1 MSLKSRFKK
10 LKRFFRSLFDQLGA
24 LSASEMGYTLTV
36 GALVGAAVTVTGNVK
51 QLDSIESLHLYNAQT
66 MGQGAQQM
74 IDDRKIEGPSVG
86 GELSITM
93 GMLMQEG
100 LLPAEGIPDPS
111 TVTANYNAEDSAVL
125 VLNEAGSN
133 ESGAE
138 LRFYPKLVSSSVMK
152 SDNSEGFHYVNET
165 IEDKNGER
173 TQASKIGND
182 HIFVPERNES
192 ADISRQL

>member
-1 MSLKSRFKK
+1 MLG
-10 LKRFFRSLFDQLGA
+10 QLGA

-74 IDDRKIEGPSVG
+74 IDDRSIEAPAVG
-86 GELSITM
+86 AEIVISM
-93 GMLMQEG
+93 SKLMQQG

-111 TVTANYNAEDSAVL
+111 TVTANYNEEESKVI
-125 VLNEAGSN
+125 VKSEKGSN

-138 LRFYPKLVSSSVMK
+138 LRFFPKLVSSSIFK
-152 SDNSEGFHYVNET
+152 ADNSEGFHYVNET
-165 IEDKNGER
+165 IEDKNGEQM
-173 TQASKIGND
+173 QASKITDKNVY
-182 HIFVPERNES
+182 VPERNES

>member
-1 MSLKSRFKK
+1 M
-10 LKRFFRSLFDQLGA
+10 DQLGA

-74 IDDRKIEGPSVG
+74 IDDRKIDGPAAG
-86 GELSITM
+86 AELVITM
-93 GMLMQEG
+93 SMLMQEG

-111 TVTANYNAEDSAVL
+111 TVTANYNEEESKVL
-125 VLNEAGSN
+125 VLSEAGSN

-138 LRFYPKLVSSSVMK
+138 LRFYPKLVSSAIQK
-152 SDNSEGFHYVNET
+152 SDNSEGYHYVNET

-173 TQASKIGND
+173 TQATKIGND
-182 HIFVPERNES
+182 NIFVPERNES
-192 ADISRQL
+192 ADVSRQL